1 MFDRKIEPI
10 AQKVVRAKLILEE
23 AKEQLALAEEDFKKV
38 IPEGE
43 KYVTKDGE
51 TISHAKGCIK
61 LSPIVEGVQA
71 YLKGPKLRIWKS
83 VRIDAVDNKK
93 LNGFIDAGELDKA
106 VMVEAGCFTQIPVKS
121 SIRINFPAVKPMTGK
136 RAVA

>member
-1 MFDRKIEPI
+1 MFDRRIEPV

-23 AKEQLALAEEDFKKV
+23 AKEALALAEDDFKRLV
-38 IPEGE
+38 PEGE

-61 LSPIVEGVQA
+61 FTPVVEALQA

-83 VRIDAVDNKK
+83 VRIDAVDTKK

-106 VMVEAGCFTQIPVKS
+106 VMVEAGCFTEIPVRS
-121 SIRINFPAVKPMTGK
+121 SVRVNFPAIPSK